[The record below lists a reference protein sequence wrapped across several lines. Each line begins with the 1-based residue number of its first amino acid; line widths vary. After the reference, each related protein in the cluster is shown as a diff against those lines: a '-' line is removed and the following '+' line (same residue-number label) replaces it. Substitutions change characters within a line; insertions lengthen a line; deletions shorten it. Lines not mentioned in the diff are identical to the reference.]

1 MGYLNEGRKGFM
13 GGLSKIFGNNDNAVA
28 SPGEAAAKADMYICV
43 NASTVELPD
52 IERYVAEYVGDK
64 PIVLW
69 NLELDTLR
77 ADLGAACT
85 SLTSL
90 PSAAI
95 CCHMFAPPCSLLHA
109 CLSPNS
115 MLLTS
120 TPTLKAC
127 EMHIL
132 ALQLL

>member
-77 ADLGAACT
+77 ADLGAAC
-85 SLTSL
+85 
-90 PSAAI
+90 I
-95 CCHMFAPPCSLLHA
+95 CLSRLLDDSSVPHYSVLAPPC
-109 CLSPNS
+109 
-115 MLLTS
+115 
-120 TPTLKAC
+120 TPVIKLNA
-127 EMHIL
+127 
-132 ALQLL
+132 AS